1 MEKIRPGTA
10 REIQKWWW
18 KTGRPWVLPSNIA
31 AKKIDKCFCRTFP
44 SYFPLIFSR
53 FPTFRRLF
61 GGCKPWQTQQT
72 DLNQKPFSGQGI
84 CRAHRGA
91 MWLQHSSRN
100 PGGRTAGGLG
110 PAELEVGGLKNHEPC
125 AKFSSFYSQPWK
137 LGVWGFII
145 SGKIMMINQTW
156 LTKTRRLKDDVEKSH
171 AEPRVLC
178 AHFLGKSYCDFQV
191 STFFGLRIAIGFSTM
206 AADCLEAWCCALY
219 GHCRNRTTAPTAPT
233 APSTEVMERRL
244 SQAKGTCGTA
254 NVRFGWRETGLLEP
268 TTGVD
273 HDFSRFAGHYS
284 FIAIAAIYRY
294 LLGKNGFPQSFLRAN
309 PLDETRQGQS

>member
-1 MEKIRPGTA
+1 
-10 REIQKWWW
+10 
-18 KTGRPWVLPSNIA
+18 
-31 AKKIDKCFCRTFP
+31 
-44 SYFPLIFSR
+44 
-53 FPTFRRLF
+53 
-61 GGCKPWQTQQT
+61 
-72 DLNQKPFSGQGI
+72 
-84 CRAHRGA
+84 

-191 STFFGLRIAIGFSTM
+191 SQFFFADVPGFHLFWF
-206 AADCLEAWCCALY
+206 ANCYRFFNHGRCLEAWCCALY
-219 GHCRNRTTAPTAPT
+219 GHCRNRTTAPTAP

-273 HDFSRFAGHYS
+273 HDFSRFAGHDS